1 VSSAVLPVGTVD
13 RVLEIPPRPWDVGWW
28 EDGVGLGSPQG
39 TVVLVARLDSA
50 EYGKGPFRNA
60 VTLPPGARMTLTGPG
75 IASAYQ
81 VAPVETCSKEVLPYE
96 ELFAQ
101 DGPGRVVPV
110 TCGGTYR
117 SSAGWDSDVVVT
129 LTPVSTRSA
138 D

>member
-1 VSSAVLPVGTVD
+1 MLPVGTVD

-39 TVVLVARLDSA
+39 TVVLVARLDS
-50 EYGKGPFRNA
+50 
-60 VTLPPGARMTLTGPG
+60 
-75 IASAYQ
+75 
-81 VAPVETCSKEVLPYE
+81 VETYSKEVLPYE